1 MLHPIAR
8 FSIGLLTVANL
19 IGISLILTGCAGGPV
34 ATPTAQSPSGFTA
47 TPTGGTIEL
56 RWNGTGATSNYS
68 IERRSSTG
76 SFVSIAS
83 TKKTTFMDA
92 DIQGNRAYAY
102 RLIANDAPSKALE
115 SNLVFTPPEPMPG
128 EVLFQPAVLNPVKVG
143 ETARLEALTNGT
155 ESVTWS
161 VLPNTGT
168 LVVNGRQASF
178 ASGQPGVYS
187 ITATNTLAPNRSAQ
201 TSLRVLTPAEIAVLT
216 LVGPAFTYI
225 DANATLRLS
234 VGGIEFGDQVTW
246 SVTPS
251 GPVIARNGNAYTFV
265 ANIPGVYSIQA
276 STATIS
282 SETLKLEVRR
292 SEVTGLSLRA
302 VPASVEL
309 GDAVTLEPIISGN
322 GDFDRSLTWQISPS
336 APVPTRNPP
345 PRNSTYRFVPNAVDA
360 FTVIASS
367 VSNPAQTA
375 RVMLQV
381 MVPTQTV
388 TPNGPGSWGAKIDWP
403 QRSLDDKNRLVAIH
417 AALMPNGKVMT
428 FGWSPS
434 DGVSNRNDGAIW
446 DPVTG
451 VFQTV
456 RNPTSNTFCAG
467 TSLLTDGRLFVA
479 GGLEQAGTEKGIP
492 DLNIFDAALFETT
505 VVASPQE
512 FSSAGWTRLKDMSA
526 GRYYPSAL
534 TLGSGEVF
542 ISGGTKIDQSVN
554 STSDLW
560 KPSGEVVRLTGAAR
574 DGKRFYPMLFQASD
588 GSVFEV
594 GPREG
599 IYRYTTDGNGSAR
612 EVMDRDL
619 IFRDYGN
626 AVMYRPGKI
635 IVFGGGGAEDN
646 SSGPTATARTVNI
659 SNPNEIRVSDTG
671 SMSTPRRQHNAV
683 ILANGQ
689 VLVVGGTSG
698 PGYNNGATGV
708 LSSEVWDPV
717 RGTFK
722 TLASMKVKRMY
733 HSIAILLPDARVLA
747 AGGGRGTAD
756 APDEASGEVF
766 SPPYLFNDD
775 GSPAIRPV
783 ISSAPATIAY
793 GTAFTVSSDGP
804 NVARATLV
812 RLSSVTHSTNFDQ
825 RFIELPILAR
835 DGNNLTLSV
844 NTDRFMTQPGYYML
858 FMFDAQGVPS
868 VSKILQLQ

>member
-1 MLHPIAR
+1 MSHLIAR

-34 ATPTAQSPSGFTA
+34 AAPTAQSPSGFTA
-47 TPTGGTIEL
+47 KPSGGTIEL
-56 RWNGTGATSNYS
+56 RWNGTGIASSYS
-68 IERRSSTG
+68 IERRLSTG
-76 SFVSIAS
+76 NFVSIAS
-83 TKKTTFMDA
+83 TKKTSFMDT

-102 RLIANDAPSKALE
+102 RLIASDAPSKALE
-115 SNLVFTPPEPMPG
+115 SNLVFTPAEPMPD
-128 EVLFQPAVLNPVKVG
+128 EVVFQPAVLNPVKIG

-155 ESVTWS
+155 QSVTWS

-178 ASGQPGVYS
+178 ASGQPGMYS
-187 ITATNTLAPNRSAQ
+187 ITATNALAPNRSAQ
-201 TSLRVLTPAEIAVLT
+201 TSLRVLTPAQLAMLT
-216 LVGPAFTYI
+216 LVGPAFTYV
-225 DANATLRLS
+225 DANATLRLG
-234 VGGIEFGDQVTW
+234 VGGKDFSDEVTW
-246 SVTPS
+246 TVTPT

-265 ANIPGVYSIQA
+265 ANKPGVYSIQA
-276 STATIS
+276 STASTS

-292 SEVTGLSLRA
+292 SEVTGLSLKA
-302 VPASVEL
+302 IPASVEL
-309 GDAVTLEPIISGN
+309 GDAVTLEPMFTGN
-322 GDFDRSLTWQISPS
+322 GDFDRSLTWQISPN
-336 APVPTRNPP
+336 APVPSRNLP

-360 FTVIASS
+360 FTMIASS

-381 MVPTQTV
+381 TTPTQTV
-388 TPNGPGSWGAKIDWP
+388 TPNGPGSWSAKIDWP
-403 QRSLDDKNRLVAIH
+403 QRSLDDKKRLVAIH

-446 DPVTG
+446 DPITG
-451 VFQTV
+451 AFQTL
-456 RNPTSNTFCAG
+456 RNPTSNIFCAG
-467 TSLLTDGRLFVA
+467 TSLLPDGRLFVA
-479 GGLEQAGTEKGIP
+479 GGLEEATTEKGIP
-492 DLNIFDAALFETT
+492 DLNIFDATVFET
-505 VVASPQE
+505 ASPQE
-512 FSSAGWTRLKDMSA
+512 FSSAGWTRLKDMPEA
-526 GRYYPSAL
+526 RYYPSAL
-534 TLGSGEVF
+534 TLGNGEVF
-542 ISGGTKIDQSVN
+542 ISGGTKANESIN
-554 STSDLW
+554 TTSDLW
-560 KPSGEVVRLTGAAR
+560 KPSGEVVRLNGAAR

-588 GSVFEV
+588 GSIFEV

-635 IVFGGGGAEDN
+635 LVIGGGGAEDN
-646 SSGPTATARTVNI
+646 SSGPTATARTINI
-659 SNPNEIRVSDTG
+659 SNPNEITVSDTG
-671 SMSTPRRQHNAV
+671 SMGTPRRQHNAV

-689 VLVVGGTSG
+689 VLAVGGTSG
-698 PGYNNGATGV
+698 PGYNNGSTGV
-708 LSSEVWDPV
+708 LSSEVWDPIK
-717 RGTFK
+717 GTFK
-722 TLASMKVKRMY
+722 TLASMTTKRMY

-775 GSPAIRPV
+775 GTPATRPS
-783 ISSAPATIAY
+783 ISSAPASIAY
-793 GTAFTVSSDGP
+793 GTPFTVGTDGP
-804 NVARATLV
+804 NLARATLV

-844 NTDRFMTQPGYYML
+844 NTDRFVTQPGYYML
-858 FMFDAQGVPS
+858 FVFDAQGVPS